1 MSRSRTMGAG
11 LASSTMYSNVAQLQ
25 IGDKLQGG
33 APLGTGYFKAKY
45 TGRNYRTRTD
55 GDNKNVIFCMNR
67 MGGVGRGRSQFNVAG
82 VNLPDGTRPCIPFR
96 ANNNITRNIYN
107 VRTAVV
113 QAKAY
118 AKSKGLDLCLVGTNE
133 TIESDLGVS
142 NGVITKLGNNVPGV
156 KVINSLE
163 LVYYVK
169 GKLQKHVAAMV
180 TRDIAIQLL
189 KNRFGIIVGQL
200 GLIAFGCSTC
210 PYNSYGAG
218 NVGDVLGDASED
230 LFSSFVSFGSWLW
243 GDDCTK
249 PMGPC

>member
-55 GDNKNVIFCMNR
+55 GNNKNVIFCMNR

-82 VNLPDGTRPCIPFR
+82 VNLPDGTRPCVPFR

-107 VRTAVV
+107 VRNAVA

-118 AKSKGLDLCLVGTNE
+118 ARSQGKYLCLVGTHE
-133 TIESDLGVS
+133 TVNSDLG
-142 NGVITKLGNNVPGV
+142 ITGHVNAGNFVRLGNHVPGV
-156 KVINSLE
+156 AVLNSLG
-163 LVYYVK
+163 LVYQVK
-169 GKLQKHVAAMV
+169 GKSQKHIAAMV
-180 TRDIAIQLL
+180 TREVALELIKA
-189 KNRFGIIVGQL
+189 KFGILVGYNL
-200 GLIAFGCSTC
+200 NLIAFGSFLETT
-210 PYNSYGAG
+210 YESYG
-218 NVGDVLGDASED
+218 GDRTRDATEF
-230 LFSSFVSFGSWLW
+230 LIICCLQHL
-243 GDDCTK
+243 
-249 PMGPC
+249 